1 LEKSESLMTADGFY
15 EKNVGSVSF
24 FMRVASRGE
33 FSYVSEF
40 CCSST
45 CWFDSKRVFKKIN
58 MPGLL
63 DMLLAGILPGHLE

>member
-1 LEKSESLMTADGFY
+1 MEKSEPLMTADGFY
-15 EKNVGSVSF
+15 ENNVGSVSF

-33 FSYVSEF
+33 IFYVSEF

-45 CWFDSKRVFKKIN
+45 CWFDSKRGVQKMK

-63 DMLLAGILPGHLE
+63 GMAQEVFFP